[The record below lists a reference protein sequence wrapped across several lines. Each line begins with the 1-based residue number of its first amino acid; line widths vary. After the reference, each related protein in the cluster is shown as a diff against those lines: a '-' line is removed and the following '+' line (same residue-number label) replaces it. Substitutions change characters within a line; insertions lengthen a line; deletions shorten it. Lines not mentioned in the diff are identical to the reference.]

1 MRRTL
6 VLGEAGETLAV
17 ALAERAHGERG
28 ARQQRLDLR
37 EQLAR
42 ARQRGRARQQQ
53 RAPSRLQQRQRLL
66 RALRLCASTTRSLLG
81 RLCSSARGA

>member
-1 MRRTL
+1 MPRTL
-6 VLGEAGETLAV
+6 VLGEAGEALAV
-17 ALAERAHGERG
+17 ALAERPHGERG

-53 RAPSRLQQRQRLL
+53 RAPRRLQQRQRLL
-66 RALRLCASTTRSLLG
+66 RALRLRVSTMRSLLG
-81 RLCSSARGA
+81 RPCSSAHGA